1 MGCPAYIPRPVVEFH
16 SAASGT
22 VKPGYD
28 QIGYKPALGK
38 RLQTSGSEFFY
49 SQYPPSILIMPE
61 YVLGFGVSA
70 TCLYPGFAV
79 PPDIPWR
86 ADNNGLRRDAV
97 QPHVTDSRL
106 LVKVHAAA

>member
-38 RLQTSGSEFFY
+38 RLETSGSEFFY

-61 YVLGFGVSA
+61 YVLGFGVFRHVLISRF
-70 TCLYPGFAV
+70 CCPSGYPLA
-79 PPDIPWR
+79 
-86 ADNNGLRRDAV
+86 
-97 QPHVTDSRL
+97 S
-106 LVKVHAAA
+106 